1 MVKKERNCIFL
12 SYASELPES
21 VRTLLRAKLLLT
33 LKYNQPI
40 SRLGLVNWG
49 FKKSTVSRVLRETNR
64 DGLTLERY
72 RLYRITERGYEIVNL
87 LLKDSRLLE
96 WINRTSI
103 NTKWIESYTS
113 RPNVMKLEQSLEKS
127 DLDKGN

>member
-1 MVKKERNCIFL
+1 
-12 SYASELPES
+12 
-21 VRTLLRAKLLLT
+21 
-33 LKYNQPI
+33 
-40 SRLGLVNWG
+40 VNWG